1 MVKIWRTSKWNLLIR
16 PIANQNESEHSILTK
31 IILFVSANIHKTRQ
45 KTLID
50 CVKSL
55 ASGSSPSVNSI
66 GRGIRSRAFEK
77 HTIKR
82 ADRWL
87 SDANLQHAAPH
98 LYAAICLLFCRSKH
112 ALISLV
118 WSELHGHKGQL
129 MLLRPMSV
137 KGRPGKGYYSR

>member
-66 GRGIRSRAFEK
+66 DEAFVLVHLRNIPLNVRIDGCPMLTCNMQRLIYMPPSVCYFAAVNMRLSR
-77 HTIKR
+77 
-82 ADRWL
+82 
-87 SDANLQHAAPH
+87 
-98 LYAAICLLFCRSKH
+98 
-112 ALISLV
+112 
-118 WSELHGHKGQL
+118 
-129 MLLRPMSV
+129 
-137 KGRPGKGYYSR
+137 